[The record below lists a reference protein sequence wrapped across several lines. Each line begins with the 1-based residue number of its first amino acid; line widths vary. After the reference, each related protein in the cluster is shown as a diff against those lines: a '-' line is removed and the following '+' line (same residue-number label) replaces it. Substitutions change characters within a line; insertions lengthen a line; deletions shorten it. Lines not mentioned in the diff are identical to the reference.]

1 MAGLSG
7 RRRDFFVP
15 WVVNILYDCEIRV
28 IVVLALYHGKIPV
41 CMGDFQVSSTLR
53 GVLSSL
59 NILYIQ

>member
-1 MAGLSG
+1 MWLGCQVGGVIFLY
-7 RRRDFFVP
+7 